1 MRHGASPHH
10 PLFDSIARV
19 HCTARVVLLL
29 VLFALVF
36 ALALLGNATLNGG
49 WTWDGANALGF
60 AALAGLLYLSS
71 TPRGARDLKR
81 HERFSYVV
89 AGLAAGHA
97 GWFLVTDNAA
107 LEYIKPDAPLYM
119 WAGVAG
125 LLLIV
130 LTVIVSVIPTRLRVF
145 GTSARFKNGHRAIGV
160 VAVVLSGY
168 HIVGAGFY
176 LRHDYQI
183 LGLVLLALWVSAS
196 RALRLTPSQASV
208 ASPSLLMIV
217 TCLALAGFVLI
228 KNLT

>member
-1 MRHGASPHH
+1 M
-10 PLFDSIARV
+10 
-19 HCTARVVLLL
+19 
-29 VLFALVF
+29 
-36 ALALLGNATLNGG
+36 
-49 WTWDGANALGF
+49 TWDGANALGF

-145 GTSARFKNGHRAIGV
+145 GTSARFKTAIG
-160 VAVVLSGY
+160 
-168 HIVGAGFY
+168 
-176 LRHDYQI
+176 R
-183 LGLVLLALWVSAS
+183 LVSS
-196 RALRLTPSQASV
+196 RW
-208 ASPSLLMIV
+208 
-217 TCLALAGFVLI
+217 C
-228 KNLT
+228 